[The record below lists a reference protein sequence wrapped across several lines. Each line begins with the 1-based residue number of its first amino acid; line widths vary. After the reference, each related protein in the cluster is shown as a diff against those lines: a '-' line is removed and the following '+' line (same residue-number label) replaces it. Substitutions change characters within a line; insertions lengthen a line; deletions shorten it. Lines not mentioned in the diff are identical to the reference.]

1 MSAINEIIPIPMD
14 SQELVV
20 KKARK
25 PRVAKQVAV
34 VATTDATTDTT
45 EVKKVRKPRAKKT
58 DIVIETATATEVKKE
73 PKEKKE
79 SMKAKKEKKVVEEVE
94 QCPICIENYTP
105 ILRKKCVC
113 KYCKADTCS
122 KCIER
127 YLMDS
132 IQDAHCLHCKVNYND
147 VALREICTMTY
158 IQQTYFK
165 HRQDILINREKANL
179 PGLQDL
185 ALEEKKKRDNN
196 AIIKEIES
204 EMIDL
209 EDIRKIKDDEYVGHY
224 TKILTMKTEGEKDT
238 LRPRMKQIMTEIE
251 NLRKQIEERR
261 LKVHDIRN
269 PISAGLGVGGKK
281 DDDKDERK
289 KFIRRCTH
297 DGCQGFLSTAWKCG
311 LCEYY
316 SCNKCFKVRG
326 EKHDS
331 PHDCVKEDIE
341 TADLIRKDCKSCPKC
356 GEFIMKS
363 EGCSQMFCISCQTP
377 WDWNTG
383 KIVTHGTIHNPHYY
397 EWMRRNGQDA
407 NATRNP
413 LDVPCGGYP
422 NGWELRKLNTGI
434 KRELFDTFYEFH
446 RICQEIQDISTRTY
460 RSHLDNTATNSL
472 HVKFLLNDIDEKH
485 WGQLLAHN
493 EKKRK
498 RDQEVQE
505 IFAAFRMVAVELI
518 NRIQNHSY
526 EVNGKN
532 SYLIV
537 QTPIKDTEKVLEPW
551 AVEVNELINMI
562 NKALQDV
569 SIGYH
574 YIVPNIEKE
583 TNTGSWSKN
592 KFYFRLV
599 HNNYYQETKKTR
611 ATKKTKKTVDPV
623 IGANTII
630 VPASE
635 YPSTDDEL
643 TPITKYDTIITK
655 EEPKAV
661 AGAGAGAGA
670 GVTGD
675 PEIDAKI
682 ERIENLITIARAEGN
697 NNYVEFLQSE
707 LNLLM

>member
-1 MSAINEIIPIPMD
+1 MRIYRVVKMSATNEIVPIPMD

-25 PRVAKQVAV
+25 PRVAKLFIPSTAIEV
-34 VATTDATTDTT
+34 VETPTDTT
-45 EVKKVRKPRAKKT
+45 EVKKVRKPRTKKS
-58 DIVIETATATEVKKE
+58 DTATATAIVVATGTVVKKE

-79 SMKAKKEKKVVEEVE
+79 STKAKKEKKVVEEPE
-94 QCPICIENYTP
+94 QCPICIENYTL

-147 VALREICTMTY
+147 DALREICTMTY

-165 HRQDILINREKANL
+165 HRQEILINREKANL

-196 AIIKEIES
+196 LIIAEIES

-209 EDIRKIKDDEYVGHY
+209 EDIRKTKDDEYVGHY
-224 TKILTMKTEGEKDT
+224 TKMLTMKTEAEKDT
-238 LRPRMKQIMTEIE
+238 LRPRMKQLMIEIE

-269 PISAGLGVGGKK
+269 PISAGLGIGGKK
-281 DDDKDERK
+281 DDGGEERK

-326 EKHDS
+326 EKHDT
-331 PHDCVKEDIE
+331 PHECVKEDIE

-356 GEFIMKS
+356 GEFIMRS
-363 EGCSQMFCISCQTP
+363 EGCSMMFCISCQTP

-397 EWMRRNGQDA
+397 EWLRRNGDNTQ
-407 NATRNP
+407 THRNP

-422 NGWELRKLNTGI
+422 HGWELRKLNPGI

-472 HVKFLLNDIDEKH
+472 HIKFLLNDIDEKH
-485 WGQLLAHN
+485 WGQLLAQN

-518 NRIQNHSY
+518 NRIQNHTY
-526 EVNGKN
+526 VVNGKN
-532 SYLIV
+532 SYLIA
-537 QTPIKDTEKVLEPW
+537 QTPIADTEKVLEPW
-551 AVEVNELINMI
+551 TVEVNELINMI

-574 YIVPNIEKE
+574 YIVPNIEKD
-583 TNTGSWSKN
+583 TNIGSWAKN

-599 HNNYYQETKKTR
+599 HNNYYQETKKKR
-611 ATKKTKKTVDPV
+611 DKPIKKNEV
-623 IGANTII
+623 I
-630 VPASE
+630 VPTSNI
-635 YPSTDDEL
+635 SV
-643 TPITKYDTIITK
+643 K
-655 EEPKAV
+655 EEPK
-661 AGAGAGAGA
+661 AGAGAGANEVALAGA
-670 GVTGD
+670 GAITGD

-682 ERIENLITIARAEGN
+682 ERIETLITIARAEGN
-697 NNYVEFLQSE
+697 TKYIEFLQSE